1 MFLGAKILCF
11 KNIIFR
17 IVLSGDT
24 KGAAPRLEINIDIS
38 IIIII
43 VKLSNKN
50 YWIIKVIKIQNK
62 FQNRNFIFSL

>member
-24 KGAAPRLEINIDIS
+24 KGAAPRLRDKYRYINNNNS
-38 IIIII
+38 
-43 VKLSNKN
+43 
-50 YWIIKVIKIQNK
+50 
-62 FQNRNFIFSL
+62 

>member
-17 IVLSGDT
+17 IVLSGDI

>member
-38 IIIII
+38 IIII

-62 FQNRNFIFSL
+62 FQNRNFMKFH

>member
-17 IVLSGDT
+17 IVLSGDI

-50 YWIIKVIKIQNK
+50 Y
-62 FQNRNFIFSL
+62 